1 MAYDILATAKN
12 QGQGSYNADG
22 SPRPGFLGRVFW
34 MTIGGILVALT
45 VFRVLSLLRQRY
57 YLHRRK
63 PPRSDSVPAKILG
76 AFVATAREASLLQI
90 PGFEVPFTSYTVE
103 FPPVGD
109 VFLILLYVMIVMLL
123 LFSKINP
130 TLAMNYETVAYR
142 CAWVSVSQISLIVIL
157 AARRNLVSMLTG
169 ISAQRLNLYHRW
181 TARVLFLCVILHL
194 VHFLKTWGLSHQIQN
209 QIQTNPFV
217 KKGFAAFAI
226 LCWIFVSSFAPF
238 RNMSYEFFVFQ
249 HIVTMVGFMIAVVI
263 HAPNYAYHVVIPPLA
278 LFGLDRVLRLVWN
291 LFINKAGLK
300 PHQATLRVEP
310 GAVVATIPS
319 KLSWKPG
326 QHMYLRFP
334 HVSPLE
340 SHPFTISTLP
350 GESMEF
356 VIRAKAGFTKRL
368 LKKAS
373 KLPEHEGMTM
383 PVYLDGPYGETRDFK
398 QFDTSVFVCAGI
410 GASFCLPQALDIVR
424 NQQKTVARRLKFIW
438 ITKRFQDMELY
449 ASQLTELL
457 ECAKTFY
464 ESATGI
470 DVVVEVFA
478 TCEDDCCGAVTN
490 CSSCCCDEVAV
501 SQGQCCCAAGIEAA
515 EEPKNEHTKAQSA
528 LAQSSTL
535 SPEYYDYVEA
545 GYLRLKQGRPQPYQY
560 NRRKKLGSDKS
571 FYRLICPVIALA
583 QGEAGVCICGPRRF
597 TRIVSNTIVD
607 ITDDRAVLRGSGNQ
621 AVYTHVE
628 HFGL

>member
-1 MAYDILATAKN
+1 MVYDILATAKN
-12 QGQGSYNADG
+12 QGEGSYNADG
-22 SPRPGFLGRVFW
+22 SPRPGFLGRIYW
-34 MTIGGILVALT
+34 MTIGAILAVMT
-45 VFRVLSLLRQRY
+45 IFRVLSLLRQKY
-57 YLHRRK
+57 YLKRQK
-63 PPRSDSVPAKILG
+63 PPRSDSVPAKIVG
-76 AFVATAREASLLQI
+76 AIVSTAREASLLQI
-90 PGFEVPFTSYTVE
+90 PGFDIPWVHYTVE

-109 VFLILLYVMIVMLL
+109 ILMIMFYVMIVMLL

-130 TLAMNYETVAYR
+130 YNAMNYETVAYR
-142 CAWVSVSQISLIVIL
+142 CGWVSISQISLIVIL
-157 AARRNLVSMLTG
+157 AARRNLVSVLTG

-194 VHFLKTWGLSHQIQN
+194 AYFLKTWGVSN
-209 QIQTNPFV
+209 QIQYQV
-217 KKGFAAFAI
+217 KNNIFAQKGFGAFGI
-226 LCWIFVSSFAPF
+226 LCWIFISSFAPF

-249 HIVTMVGFMIAVVI
+249 HIVTMIGFMVAVVI

-300 PHQATLRVEP
+300 PHQAALRVEP
-310 GAVVATIPS
+310 GAVVATIPTG
-319 KLSWKPG
+319 LSWFPG

-334 HVSPLE
+334 NVSPLE
-340 SHPFTISTLP
+340 QHPFTISTLP
-350 GESMEF
+350 GDDMQF
-356 VIRAKAGFTKRL
+356 VIRSKAGFTKRL

-373 KLPEHEGMTM
+373 QLPEHEKMTL

-410 GASFCLPQALDIVR
+410 GASFCLPLAVDIIR
-424 NQQKTVARRLKFIW
+424 NQQKTIARRLKFIW

-449 ASQLTELL
+449 AAQLTELL
-457 ECAKTFY
+457 DCARTFY
-464 ESATGI
+464 DRATGI
-470 DVVVEVFA
+470 DVVVEIFA
-478 TCEDDCCGAVTN
+478 TCEDDCCGAVAN
-490 CSSCCCDEVAV
+490 CSGCCCDEVAI
-501 SQGQCCCAAGIEAA
+501 SQGACCCAAGIEPQ
-515 EEPKNEHTKAQSA
+515 PKNELTQAQTA

-535 SPEYYDYVEA
+535 SPEYYDFVEA

-571 FYRLICPVIALA
+571 FYRLISPVISMA
-583 QGEAGVCICGPRRF
+583 QGESGVCICGPRRF
-597 TRIVSNTIVD
+597 TRIVSNTVVD
-607 ITDDRAVLRGSGNQ
+607 ITDDRAVLRGTGNQ